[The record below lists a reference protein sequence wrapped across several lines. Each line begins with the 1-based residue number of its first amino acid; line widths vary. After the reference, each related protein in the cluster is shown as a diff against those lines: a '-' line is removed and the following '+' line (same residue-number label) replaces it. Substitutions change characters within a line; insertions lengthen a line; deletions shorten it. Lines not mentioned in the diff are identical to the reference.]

1 MLTLDIKSKK
11 LFLNLLIA
19 VIPIS
24 FIAGNLILNLNL
36 LIIIIFSL
44 IKFRLE
50 VFKPKLNLIDKLIII
65 FFLYVFLNGVYNNF
79 FNFDF
84 EIAPQKNI
92 ILIKSIS
99 YLRFLIL
106 YFVIKFLIQ
115 NRLINFKIIFI
126 SFGLCSLLVSFDII
140 FQKFFGQDIFGF
152 KGTERRLAGPF
163 GDEYIA
169 GSFIQRF
176 FIFLPFCL
184 LLFFNYKKKYFTE
197 LIFIFVLVVCLLG
210 ILFSGNRMPMVLIF
224 LIIGLLFLF
233 EKKFRRSLFLFV
245 FISVVG
251 LIPLI
256 NSYDVELKIHYKVFT
271 AKSLDIIDYLKI
283 KVTNQKLEK
292 LHNSYVKEA
301 ESGILTWK
309 QNKIFGGGV
318 KSFYFNCS
326 NIRNSPMDKYGGT
339 NCNMHPHNYYLEL
352 ASELG
357 LVGLILVSS
366 IFTYIILS
374 TFQTIRFN
382 KNNLYEKKILICL
395 FIIFIVEIFPIK
407 TTGSFFTTTNAT
419 FLFIILSFIVSLNNY
434 KKKG

>member
-1 MLTLDIKSKK
+1 MLTQDINSKI

-19 VIPIS
+19 FIPIS
-24 FIAGNLILNLNL
+24 FIAGNLILNLNVFV
-36 LIIIIFSL
+36 IIIFTL
-44 IKFRLE
+44 IKFGLDPLKE
-50 VFKPKLNLIDKLIII
+50 KLNFIDKLMIV
-65 FFLYVFLNGVYNNF
+65 FFLYIFLNGIYNNF
-79 FNFDF
+79 FNFNF
-84 EIAPQKNI
+84 ENVPQKNV

-106 YFVIKFLIQ
+106 YFVVKYLVQKKLID
-115 NRLINFKIIFI
+115 FKVIFI

-176 FIFLPFCL
+176 FIFLPFCI
-184 LLFFNYKKKYFTE
+184 LLFFNFKKRYYAE
-197 LIFIFVLVVCLLG
+197 IIFIFILIACLLG
-210 ILFSGNRMPMVLIF
+210 ILFSGNRMPMLLILF
-224 LIIGLLFLF
+224 TLGLLFLF
-233 EKKFRRSLFLFV
+233 EKKLRRSLLLLV
-245 FISVVG
+245 FISTVG
-251 LIPLI
+251 VLPLI
-256 NSYDVELKIHYKVFT
+256 NSYDVELKMHYKAFT
-271 AKSLDIIDYLKI
+271 AKSFDIIDYLKI

-326 NIRNSPMDKYGGT
+326 NIKNSAMDIYGGT

-366 IFTYIILS
+366 IFAYLILITLQIIRS
-374 TFQTIRFN
+374 N
-382 KNNLYEKKILICL
+382 KITLYEKKLLICL

-419 FLFIILSFIVSLNNY
+419 FLFIILSFIVSLTNY
-434 KKKG
+434 KKG

>member
-1 MLTLDIKSKK
+1 MLTQNINSKI

-19 VIPIS
+19 LIPIS
-24 FIAGNLILNLNL
+24 FIAGNLILNLNVFV
-36 LIIIIFSL
+36 IIIFTL
-44 IKFRLE
+44 IKFGLDPLKE
-50 VFKPKLNLIDKLIII
+50 KLNFIDKLMIV
-65 FFLYVFLNGVYNNF
+65 FFLYIFLNGIYNNF
-79 FNFDF
+79 FNFNF
-84 EIAPQKNI
+84 ENVPQKNV

-106 YFVIKFLIQ
+106 YFVVKYLVQKKLID
-115 NRLINFKIIFI
+115 FKVIFI

-176 FIFLPFCL
+176 FIFLPFCI
-184 LLFFNYKKKYFTE
+184 LLFFNFKKRYYAE
-197 LIFIFVLVVCLLG
+197 IIFIFILIACLLG
-210 ILFSGNRMPMVLIF
+210 ILFSGNRMPMLLILF
-224 LIIGLLFLF
+224 TLGLLFLF
-233 EKKFRRSLFLFV
+233 EKKLRRSLLLLV
-245 FISVVG
+245 FISTVG
-251 LIPLI
+251 VLPLI
-256 NSYDVELKIHYKVFT
+256 NSYDVELKMHYKAFT
-271 AKSLDIIDYLKI
+271 AKSFDIIDYLKI

-326 NIRNSPMDKYGGT
+326 NIKNSAMDIYGGT

-366 IFTYIILS
+366 IFGYLILITLQIIRS
-374 TFQTIRFN
+374 N
-382 KNNLYEKKILICL
+382 KITLYEKKLLICL

-419 FLFIILSFIVSLNNY
+419 FLFIILSFIVSLTNY
-434 KKKG
+434 KKG